1 MQERS
6 LGNDVKSYLNSLYED
21 VVCPIQRVVLLFQEK
36 LTFLLHAVSIAHE
49 RVFPVRISSADLGD

>member
-1 MQERS
+1 
-6 LGNDVKSYLNSLYED
+6 